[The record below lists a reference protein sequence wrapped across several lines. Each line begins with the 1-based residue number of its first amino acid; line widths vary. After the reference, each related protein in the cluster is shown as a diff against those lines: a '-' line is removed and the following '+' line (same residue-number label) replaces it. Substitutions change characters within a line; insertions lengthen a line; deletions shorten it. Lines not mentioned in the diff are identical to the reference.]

1 MKYEEWMMNVD
12 FHRYMSTA
20 RRYMDALLLISFKIL
35 LKINY
40 DLAKVV
46 LNVKMI
52 IVNQV
57 SSLKILT
64 ENRLPSPPCFLF
76 SALHLHCPR
85 ALGNEVAIVCR
96 EKYKS
101 VP

>member
-35 LKINY
+35 LQINY
-40 DLAKVV
+40 DLAKIV
-46 LNVKMI
+46 LNIRMI

-57 SSLKILT
+57 SSLKVLT
-64 ENRLPSPPCFLF
+64 ENRLPSLKRFLL

-96 EKYKS
+96 EKYKGL
-101 VP
+101 P